1 MLDLSERIKD
11 NDLVRR
17 VMDPEEVILKIFP
30 KRGSIA
36 FGGMAGTAYP
46 KVIPKALYEYITKY
60 GINLDYI
67 IYGGGSTGA
76 DFDEYISK
84 IDIKRKYP
92 FGASSEKLRKLVNLR
107 TFEVSDLWLYEYS
120 RWIRLGVFER
130 KLGKIDIAV
139 IEATGITEDGGII
152 PSSSVDVTPSFIEAA
167 DKIVIELSII
177 KPQMLGIHDIYLQ
190 PLGSPI
196 PIKNPLD
203 RVGTITYKVPR
214 SKIAAIVISEYD
226 DSEKIHYSKGSE
238 IDRKV
243 AENVISFLNEEIE
256 KDPNLK
262 SEYVT
267 LQPAAGPIASL
278 MAERISELK
287 TNLSIWGEAATIN
300 WLLALSGNV
309 KGISSSVLYTLPGD
323 KKYRDLF
330 YEEFESFKNHIVL
343 RPYEIANN
351 PQIMLRF
358 IHIVIQQAIEI
369 DLFGHANI
377 THIGNNLYGGVGG
390 SGDHARSSYLTIIA
404 LPSIT
409 SSGIPRI
416 VPFINHVDIPE
427 HDVDVIVTEQGWAD
441 LRLLSPIER
450 AKVIINKCAHPSYK
464 DLLEQYLDRL
474 LKEEGHQPINFTEAL
489 SFKKLFS
496 QS

>member
-1 MLDLSERIKD
+1 MSDLNERIKD
-11 NDLVRR
+11 KDLLRR
-17 VMDPEEVILKIFP
+17 IMDPEEVISKIFP
-30 KRGSIA
+30 KKGIIA
-36 FGGMAGTAYP
+36 FGGMGGTAYP
-46 KVIPKALYEYITKY
+46 KVIPKALYEYITRY
-60 GINLDYI
+60 GINFDYI
-67 IYGGGSTGA
+67 IYNGGSTGT

-84 IDIKRKYP
+84 INIKRRYP
-92 FGASSEKLRKLVNLR
+92 LGASSENLRKLVNLR

-130 KLGKIDIAV
+130 KLGKIDVAI

-152 PSSSVDVTPSFIEAA
+152 PSLSVDATPSFIEAT
-167 DKIVIELSII
+167 DKIVVELSII
-177 KPQMLGIHDIYLQ
+177 KPQMLGIHDIYLP

-203 RVGTITYKVPR
+203 RVGALTYKVPK
-214 SKIAAIVISEYD
+214 SKIAAIVISEYE
-226 DSEKIHYSKGSE
+226 DSERIHYSKGSE

-243 AENVISFLNEEIE
+243 SENVISFLNEEIE

-267 LQPAAGPIASL
+267 LQPGAGPIAGL
-278 MAERISELK
+278 LAEKIPELK
-287 TNLSIWGEAATIN
+287 TNLSIWGEVASTR
-300 WLLALSGNV
+300 WLPALSENV
-309 KGISSSVLYTLPGD
+309 KGISCSVLYTLPGD

-330 YEEFESFKNHIVL
+330 YEEFENFKNHIVL
-343 RPYEIANN
+343 RSYEIANN

-358 IHIVIQQAIEI
+358 IHITIQQAIEI

-377 THIGNNLYGGVGG
+377 SHIGNNLYGGVGG
-390 SGDHARSSYLTIIA
+390 SGDHTRPSYLTIIA

-409 SSGIPRI
+409 SSGLPRI
-416 VPFINHVDIPE
+416 VPFTNHVDIPE
-427 HDVDVIVTEQGWAD
+427 HDVDVVVTEQGWAD
-441 LRLLSPIER
+441 LRLLSPMER
-450 AKVIINKCAHPSYK
+450 AKVIINKCAHPNYK
-464 DLLEQYLDRL
+464 DLLEQYLDKL
-474 LKEEGHQPINFTEAL
+474 SKEKGHEPINFTEAL